1 MGSEQCRGGERKGG
15 RCKELD
21 GVGIGERSQ
30 GRLLSE
36 RKERTEIWGP
46 VPRGSSSIDCDR
58 ELREA
63 PAC

>member
-1 MGSEQCRGGERKGG
+1 MQ
-15 RCKELD
+15 ELD